1 MNLSTGV
8 RPRLSRRQ
16 LLTAGCAAVAT
27 VAASGV
33 LSLPSWFTS
42 APPML
47 APGPI
52 DFRVAV
58 LEAIADPGD
67 AVFIG
72 RSFIEDLGELGEP
85 QALEALV
92 RERLGIGE
100 GGASSAAGVRDL
112 VRGRI
117 DADLDAGDI
126 VLLDGWLV
134 SLTEAI
140 VFAYLAA
147 TAESE

>member
-1 MNLSTGV
+1 MSISAAIRS
-8 RPRLSRRQ
+8 RPSRRQ
-16 LLTAGCAAVAT
+16 LLAAGFAAAAT
-27 VAASGV
+27 VAATG
-33 LSLPSWFTS
+33 LLAGPSWFAPTS
-42 APPML
+42 LVP
-47 APGPI
+47 APGPL
-52 DFRVAV
+52 DFRGAV
-58 LEAIADPGD
+58 LEAIADADD

-72 RSFIEDLGELGEP
+72 RSFIEDLGELGDP
-85 QALEALV
+85 HALEMLV
-92 RERLGIGE
+92 RDRLGIAD
-100 GGASSAAGVRDL
+100 GGASSPVGVRDL

-147 TAESE
+147 TSESE